1 MDGLGQLSVY
11 VVENNLMYQ
20 NPVWTSPGHVENKWI
35 RVQLAL
41 NPTKYKVSQSKIA
54 RNTKFSFFLTEQFLL
69 RISQDWDQVLTN
81 GCLHRVPD
89 GL

>member
-41 NPTKYKVSQSKIA
+41 NPTKYKVSQNNGISALIWVRSRSK
-54 RNTKFSFFLTEQFLL
+54 
-69 RISQDWDQVLTN
+69 
-81 GCLHRVPD
+81 RVVVKSY
-89 GL
+89 GLNKHVSV

>member
-41 NPTKYKVSQSKIA
+41 NPTKYKVSENKGGTTRPKYDSNDLFGFVVG
-54 RNTKFSFFLTEQFLL
+54 RSG
-69 RISQDWDQVLTN
+69 S
-81 GCLHRVPD
+81 
-89 GL
+89 

>member
-41 NPTKYKVSQSKIA
+41 NPTKYKVSQ
-54 RNTKFSFFLTEQFLL
+54 N
-69 RISQDWDQVLTN
+69 N
-81 GCLHRVPD
+81 GI
-89 GL
+89 

>member
-1 MDGLGQLSVY
+1 MDGLGQPSVY

-41 NPTKYKVSQSKIA
+41 NPTKYKVSQSRMGVKSIKILYESKSM
-54 RNTKFSFFLTEQFLL
+54 NHTVFQHF
-69 RISQDWDQVLTN
+69 
-81 GCLHRVPD
+81 HR
-89 GL
+89 L

>member
-41 NPTKYKVSQSKIA
+41 NPTKYKVSQS
-54 RNTKFSFFLTEQFLL
+54 NMGS
-69 RISQDWDQVLTN
+69 
-81 GCLHRVPD
+81 RVFVWFRSRVVAD
-89 GL
+89 RSKVILSK

>member
-41 NPTKYKVSQSKIA
+41 NPTKYKVSATKTSLTGAVWGHSRVIAGYSKV
-54 RNTKFSFFLTEQFLL
+54 LL
-69 RISQDWDQVLTN
+69 FK
-81 GCLHRVPD
+81 
-89 GL
+89 

>member
-41 NPTKYKVSQSKIA
+41 NPTKYKVSEDKGIMTHPTYESYDLFGFVVG
-54 RNTKFSFFLTEQFLL
+54 RSG
-69 RISQDWDQVLTN
+69 S
-81 GCLHRVPD
+81 
-89 GL
+89 

>member
-41 NPTKYKVSQSKIA
+41 NPTKYKVSEDKGITTHPKYESYDLFGVVVG
-54 RNTKFSFFLTEQFLL
+54 RSG
-69 RISQDWDQVLTN
+69 S
-81 GCLHRVPD
+81 
-89 GL
+89 

>member
-41 NPTKYKVSQSKIA
+41 NPTKYKVSQSNMGSRVFA
-54 RNTKFSFFLTEQFLL
+54 WFRS
-69 RISQDWDQVLTN
+69 RVLA
-81 GCLHRVPD
+81 GRSKVILSK
-89 GL
+89 

>member
-41 NPTKYKVSQSKIA
+41 NPTKYKVSKTTGSEALIWV
-54 RNTKFSFFLTEQFLL
+54 RS
-69 RISQDWDQVLTN
+69 RS
-81 GCLHRVPD
+81 
-89 GL
+89 

>member
-41 NPTKYKVSQSKIA
+41 NPTKYKVSENKGVTLSMSHTIIVWV
-54 RNTKFSFFLTEQFLL
+54 RS
-69 RISQDWDQVLTN
+69 RS
-81 GCLHRVPD
+81 
-89 GL
+89 